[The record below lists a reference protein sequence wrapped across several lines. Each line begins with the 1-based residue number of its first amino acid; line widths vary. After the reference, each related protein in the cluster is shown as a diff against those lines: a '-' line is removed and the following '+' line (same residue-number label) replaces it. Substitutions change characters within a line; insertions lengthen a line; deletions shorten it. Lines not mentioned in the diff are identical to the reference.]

1 MALGDSNIYGKAW
14 GFIELFAKI
23 HFVNNWYYNLRICF
37 NAIRMT
43 KSVCPGLSTFN
54 IHLTIHCLSTE
65 GNICCAVSG
74 NPNQPNL
81 SIWGMLFGG
90 VWYNIWSNS
99 TIYVCCVVSSTA
111 LLQVVMLA
119 RIVFEQ
125 SQFSPA
131 ISVLT
136 GKANYLTG
144 KLSSPVWGKLLGEGL
159 DPPGVALLAQNVVV
173 QGVTPGG

>member
-1 MALGDSNIYGKAW
+1 
-14 GFIELFAKI
+14 
-23 HFVNNWYYNLRICF
+23 
-37 NAIRMT
+37 MT

-173 QGVTPGG
+173 QGVAPEWMCFSARWRICQLYGSSWYFVNYSNSESEIVPAALFFTW